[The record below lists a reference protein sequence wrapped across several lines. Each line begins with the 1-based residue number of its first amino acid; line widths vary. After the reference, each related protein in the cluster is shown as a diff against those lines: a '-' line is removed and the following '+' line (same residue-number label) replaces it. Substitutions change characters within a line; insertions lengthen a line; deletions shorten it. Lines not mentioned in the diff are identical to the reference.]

1 MLWEEDFT
9 NNVLQSNWYSNE
21 TNENIADVRQ
31 TKITYALLTGR
42 QGDVDRNGSIQ
53 ETQHADE

>member
-9 NNVLQSNWYSNE
+9 NNVLHSNWYNNE

-31 TKITYALLTGR
+31 TKITYTLLTGR
-42 QGDVDRNGSIQ
+42 HGDVDCNGCIQ